1 MNQYELAVLFHP
13 DLEVDLSKGEARI
26 QKIISDNKGK
36 IVSTDNWGKKK
47 LLYPIAKNE
56 SAIYVFYTVEL
67 PGTSL
72 QKVEAILNIT
82 DEVIRYLI
90 VKIDPKEQAKI
101 AAAKEEAEKKKAA
114 RPVAKEETEE

>member
-1 MNQYELAVLFHP
+1 MNQYELAILFHP
-13 DLEVDLSKGEARI
+13 DLEVDLSKGEQRI

-36 IVSTDNWGKKK
+36 IVGTDNWGKKK

-56 SAIYVFYTVEL
+56 SAVYVFYTVEL

-72 QKVEAILNIT
+72 QKVESVLNIT

-101 AAAKEEAEKKKAA
+101 AAAKAEAEKKKSAA
-114 RPVAKEETEE
+114 TAVKEETEE

>member
-26 QKIISDNKGK
+26 QKIISDNNGK

-101 AAAKEEAEKKKAA
+101 AAAKEEAEKKKASA
-114 RPVAKEETEE
+114 TAAKEETEE

>member
-26 QKIISDNKGK
+26 QKIISDNNGK

-67 PGTSL
+67 PGVSL

-101 AAAKEEAEKKKAA
+101 AAAKDEAEKKKASA
-114 RPVAKEETEE
+114 IAAKAETEE